1 MTQDSTERPL
11 PQRWTQV
18 CDTLAS
24 DPGIAMAIGTSDS
37 GKTTWMKAAAQ
48 RLVQVGKLPVAMV
61 DADIGQSTIGP
72 PTTVALAFLDERLI
86 PNFRIDCLP
95 CHGLF
100 FVGSVSPPGHLL
112 QVLVGTKRLVDTA
125 IRSGVGTVLV
135 DTTGLIEQGPGFQL
149 KLRKIELLG
158 PRHLVAIQRGQEL
171 EPLLA
176 VVAGRPGLRIHR
188 LEVAPSARV
197 RAPAER
203 ARYRSDRFAAYFAEA
218 HPLELEAEQLILLAP
233 PVGRLGTKVGR
244 TSPLFQPHM
253 LRREDLIGL
262 VVGLHDSA
270 NETIGLGVCEEVSR
284 DIRHIYVRTPVAA
297 KAAIRILQL
306 GNVYWD
312 ERGEGITQRERN
324 AL

>member
-11 PQRWTQV
+11 PQGWTQV
-18 CDTLAS
+18 CETVAS
-24 DPGIAMAIGTSDS
+24 DPGIAMVIGASDS
-37 GKTTWMKAAAQ
+37 GKTTWVKAAAQ
-48 RLVQVGKLPVAMV
+48 WLVKVGKLPVAMV

-72 PTTVALAFLDERLI
+72 LTTVALAFLHERLT

-95 CHGLF
+95 CLGLS

-125 IRSGVGTVLV
+125 VRSGVGTVLV
-135 DTTGLIEQGPGFQL
+135 DTTGLIDQGPGFQL

-197 RAPAER
+197 RAPADR
-203 ARYRSDRFAAYFAEA
+203 ARYRSNRFAAYFAGA
-218 HPLELEAEQLILLAP
+218 HRLALEPEKLIVLAP
-233 PVGRLGTKVGR
+233 PTGRLGVKIR
-244 TSPLFQPHM
+244 STSPLIQAHM

-262 VVGLHDSA
+262 VVGLQDSA
-270 NETIGLGVCEEVSR
+270 NETLGLGVCEDVSR
-284 DIRHIYVRTPVAA
+284 DNCHIYVRTPVAA
-297 KAAIRILQL
+297 MSAIRILQL
-306 GNVYWD
+306 GNVYLN
-312 ERGEGITQRERN
+312 ERGDGVPERERN
-324 AL
+324 PL